1 MFVVITANAVIVLQH
16 MPKLLVMAGKW
27 NAFGENVLA
36 ENIARGV
43 FPNNYLVGQTLLI
56 RVGLMLTILTA
67 VIPDYAVGKYSSVVT
82 LSLIHVVGI
91 AVGIAFI
98 LIGICWYCALALRTH
113 RKHYKEADLWSKPL
127 IWGPHLL
134 TVWVFWLTLFFVV
147 GFLAANFNQTTY
159 DYSCESSRDTP
170 QRDFCRSRPRVV
182 NRQHLLPPLARA
194 HSGPRALRAARQLQ
208 RGSVPQRYDVQ
219 SRRLFRFRG
228 AGVQPV
234 PRRHPLHQGKIVML
248 SRFACCPSR

>member
-1 MFVVITANAVIVLQH
+1 MKPIPVILRCQRLMIC
-16 MPKLLVMAGKW
+16 
-27 NAFGENVLA
+27 
-36 ENIARGV
+36 GV

-91 AVGIAFI
+91 AVGIGFI

-113 RKHYKEADLWSKPL
+113 RKHYLESDLWSKPL

-159 DYSCESSRDTP
+159 DYSCESSRD
-170 QRDFCRSRPRVV
+170 
-182 NRQHLLPPLARA
+182 
-194 HSGPRALRAARQLQ
+194 
-208 RGSVPQRYDVQ
+208 
-219 SRRLFRFRG
+219 
-228 AGVQPV
+228 
-234 PRRHPLHQGKIVML
+234 
-248 SRFACCPSR
+248 

>member
-82 LSLIHVVGI
+82 LSMIHVVGI
-91 AVGIAFI
+91 AVGIGLI

-113 RKHYKEADLWSKPL
+113 RKHYLEADLWSKPL

-147 GFLAANFNQTTY
+147 GFLAANFNQKKY

-170 QRDFCRSRPRVV
+170 QLDFCRSRPCTSHPQTTSATSARPSA
-182 NRQHLLPPLARA
+182 LWTTKLARC
-194 HSGPRALRAARQLQ
+194 PAASTRK
-208 RGSVPQRYDVQ
+208 RTATVRCPEPAAFPISW
-219 SRRLFRFRG
+219 SRS
-228 AGVQPV
+228 A
-234 PRRHPLHQGKIVML
+234 
-248 SRFACCPSR
+248 ACPSTAPSASR